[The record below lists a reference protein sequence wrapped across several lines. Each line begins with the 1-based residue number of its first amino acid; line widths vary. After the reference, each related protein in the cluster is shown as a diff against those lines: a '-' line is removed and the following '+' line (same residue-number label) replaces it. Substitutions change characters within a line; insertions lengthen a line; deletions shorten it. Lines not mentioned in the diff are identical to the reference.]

1 MKDRQQV
8 MTSELVPAEFD
19 DEDDVPREKFIREF
33 SSRYIVMDDPD
44 DILVDFECDIRDLQ
58 RGQLLVT
65 IEGQSNWLPKCKVMV
80 TRCNGVY
87 TIFMPES
94 LAEKIGL
101 L

>member
-33 SSRYIVMDDPD
+33 SSRYIKMDDPD
-44 DILVDFECDIRDLQ
+44 DILVDFECDIHNLQ

-65 IEGQSNWLPKCKVMV
+65 IEGQSNWLPRYKVMV

-94 LAEKIGL
+94 LAKKIGL